1 MDKLLDT
8 IMDFVLKNKDIDND
22 EAEVVRYGLE
32 MFILKAVFSLAA
44 LAVGALMHSFWE
56 CLVFIILFSAIRS
69 YAGGY
74 HADTRIQCFIQSVLT
89 FVAVFTVLKVY
100 TDFMP
105 QLIVSS
111 VVFAISLWFFSPIDT
126 ENRRL
131 SDEECRKFRNKTRLV
146 LCIEAVIAVVSHF
159 LNFGSISCAVMLAV
173 ITSGVLMSVGYIKE
187 ENNEKS
193 NEK

>member
-1 MDKLLDT
+1 MDRLLDM
-8 IMDFVLKNKDIDND
+8 IMGFVSKNKGFDSD

-32 MFILKAVFSLAA
+32 MFFLKFTFSAAA
-44 LAVGALMHSFWE
+44 LAVGVIMHSFWE

-89 FVAVFTVLKVY
+89 FVIVFAVLKVY
-100 TDFMP
+100 TYFMP
-105 QLIVSS
+105 QLLVSS

-131 SDEECRKFRNKTRLV
+131 SAEECRTFRKKTRIF
-146 LCIEAVIAVVSHF
+146 LCIEAIIAVISY
-159 LNFGSISCAVMLAV
+159 LLDFGSISCAVMLAV
-173 ITSGVLMSVGYIKE
+173 ITSGVLMSVGYIKDDINRK
-187 ENNEKS
+187 NNDE
-193 NEK
+193 